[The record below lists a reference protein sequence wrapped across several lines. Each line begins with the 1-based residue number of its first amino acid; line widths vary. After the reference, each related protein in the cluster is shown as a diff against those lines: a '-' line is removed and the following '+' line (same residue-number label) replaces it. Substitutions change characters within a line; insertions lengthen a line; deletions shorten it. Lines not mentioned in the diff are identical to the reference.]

1 MHIDDFPMPE
11 TAAARA
17 ALSLAT
23 EYQSA
28 VITAHAMRSWLWAEA
43 FAVVEGIRDIDHE
56 LLFVAAALHD
66 IGTVTEFDNHT
77 ISYEHAGG
85 HVAVALTT
93 GAGWA
98 SERRQRVLN
107 VIVRHNWPSVDVQLD
122 VEGHL
127 LEMATGLD
135 ISGARPDVL
144 PEEFLREVLSVHP
157 RDALAQEFG
166 ACVVDQAN
174 RKPATAARRLV
185 DGGLLQK
192 LAENPLE
199 LL

>member
-1 MHIDDFPMPE
+1 MQIVDFPMPE

-43 FAVVEGIRDIDHE
+43 FAVVEGIHDIDHE
-56 LLFVAAALHD
+56 LLFVAAMLHD
-66 IGTVTEFDNHT
+66 IGTVAEFDNHT

-107 VIVRHNWPSVDVQLD
+107 IIVRHNWPSVDVELD

-127 LEMATGLD
+127 LEAATALD
-135 ISGARPDVL
+135 VTGARPDAL
-144 PEEFLREVLSVHP
+144 PAEFLREVLSVHP
-157 RDALAQEFG
+157 RGALAQEFG
-166 ACVVDQAN
+166 RCLVDQAK
-174 RKPATAARRLV
+174 RKPTTAAQRLV

-199 LL
+199 RL